1 MAHTGVVVPRGAFID
16 DYACSPQRISRRTG
30 LHPEASHAAAV
41 RLQVTLR
48 HTLASRHG
56 TNVVTRTWSTGQLA
70 RAAGITARTL
80 RHYEQIGLLV
90 PTRTA
95 AGRRAYSAQD
105 VTRLYRIL
113 GLRKLGLSLDE
124 VAATLDSTAGDL
136 ASVVRRHIEEVDIAI
151 AARQALRVRLRR
163 ILAAL
168 QTADR
173 SVPIEHV
180 IDALEGMR
188 MMERYLTP
196 EQLAHLRAR
205 RTELGEEPDRLRASL
220 VAQIEEARLSGVDAH
235 SDAVR
240 VAARRLRDVF
250 AEFVNDRETAVALVR
265 MVEAEGP
272 EAATHGMVNAEFGAY
287 LASALEGEE
296 WPSR

>member
-1 MAHTGVVVPRGAFID
+1 M
-16 DYACSPQRISRRTG
+16 
-30 LHPEASHAAAV
+30 
-41 RLQVTLR
+41 
-48 HTLASRHG
+48 
-56 TNVVTRTWSTGQLA
+56 TRTWSTGQLA

-163 ILAAL
+163 ILA
-168 QTADR
+168 
-173 SVPIEHV
+173 
-180 IDALEGMR
+180 
-188 MMERYLTP
+188 
-196 EQLAHLRAR
+196 
-205 RTELGEEPDRLRASL
+205 
-220 VAQIEEARLSGVDAH
+220 
-235 SDAVR
+235 
-240 VAARRLRDVF
+240 
-250 AEFVNDRETAVALVR
+250 
-265 MVEAEGP
+265 
-272 EAATHGMVNAEFGAY
+272 
-287 LASALEGEE
+287 
-296 WPSR
+296 